1 MAQFAL
7 DFFGTRRVDLPRP
20 PLMEVLM
27 TRSEEGLQIL
37 EQAADVMGDERSVI
51 PRG

>member
-1 MAQFAL
+1 VGPARIGFPDTQ
-7 DFFGTRRVDLPRP
+7 RVDLLRP
-20 PLMEVLM
+20 PLIEVLM
-27 TRSEEGLQIL
+27 TRSEEGLPIL